1 MSDAIIRNVAEKNRY
16 EASLD
21 DELAGFADYI
31 LTDGLVT
38 FTHTEI
44 DPKFEGR
51 GVGSAL
57 VRSALDDVRNRGG
70 LKVLPICPFVKAWM
84 LKHPEYQDLLYGA

>member
-1 MSDAIIRNVAEKNRY
+1 MSDAVIRNVAEKNRY